1 MYGRPALSD
10 ACQLLVSAEK
20 RAINS
25 IGLTLAQRHLSV
37 EKLTAARGK
46 VNAYVGKTK
55 AKILTLADVLAKA
68 KILTLADVLAKAKR
82 LTLAEVPAKA
92 KRLTLADVP
101 AKAKR
106 LTLADV
112 SAKVSAII
120 DKKQR

>member
-1 MYGRPALSD
+1 MYGRPALSY

-20 RAINS
+20 RVINS
-25 IGLTLAQRHLSV
+25 RGLTLAQRHLSV

-55 AKILTLADVLAKA
+55 AKRLTLADVSAKEQSLALADVLAKA
-68 KILTLADVLAKAKR
+68 HR
-82 LTLAEVPAKA
+82 LTLAN
-92 KRLTLADVP
+92 
-101 AKAKR
+101 
-106 LTLADV
+106 V

>member
-1 MYGRPALSD
+1 MYGRTALSD

-20 RAINS
+20 RVINS
-25 IGLTLAQRHLSV
+25 RGLTLAQRHLSV

-55 AKILTLADVLAKA
+55 AK
-68 KILTLADVLAKAKR
+68 R
-82 LTLAEVPAKA
+82 P
-92 KRLTLADVP
+92 TLADVP

-112 SAKVSAII
+112 LAKAKRLTLANVSAKVSAII

>member
-20 RAINS
+20 RVINS
-25 IGLTLAQRHLSV
+25 RGLPLAQRHLSV

-55 AKILTLADVLAKA
+55 AKRLTLADMS
-68 KILTLADVLAKAKR
+68 
-82 LTLAEVPAKA
+82 AKA
-92 KRLTLADVP
+92 KRLTLADVL

>member
-10 ACQLLVSAEK
+10 VCQLLVSAKK
-20 RAINS
+20 RVINS
-25 IGLTLAQRHLSV
+25 RGLPLAQRHLSV

-55 AKILTLADVLAKA
+55 AKRLTLADVLAKA

>member
-55 AKILTLADVLAKA
+55 AKRLTLADVS
-68 KILTLADVLAKAKR
+68 
-82 LTLAEVPAKA
+82 AKA
-92 KRLTLADVP
+92 KRLTLADVL
-101 AKAKR
+101 AKAHR
-106 LTLADV
+106 LTLANV

>member
-1 MYGRPALSD
+1 M
-10 ACQLLVSAEK
+10 
-20 RAINS
+20 
-25 IGLTLAQRHLSV
+25 

-55 AKILTLADVLAKA
+55 AKR
-68 KILTLADVLAKAKR
+68 LTLADVLAKAKR
-82 LTLAEVPAKA
+82 LTLADVSAKA
-92 KRLTLADVP
+92 KS
-101 AKAKR
+101 

>member
-1 MYGRPALSD
+1 M
-10 ACQLLVSAEK
+10 
-20 RAINS
+20 
-25 IGLTLAQRHLSV
+25 

-55 AKILTLADVLAKA
+55 AKRLTLADVS
-68 KILTLADVLAKAKR
+68 
-82 LTLAEVPAKA
+82 AKA
-92 KRLTLADVP
+92 KRLTLADVL
-101 AKAKR
+101 AKAQR

>member
-1 MYGRPALSD
+1 M
-10 ACQLLVSAEK
+10 LVSAEK

-25 IGLTLAQRHLSV
+25 IGLMLAQRHLSV

-55 AKILTLADVLAKA
+55 AKRLTLADVLPKA
-68 KILTLADVLAKAKR
+68 KI
-82 LTLAEVPAKA
+82 
-92 KRLTLADVP
+92 
-101 AKAKR
+101 

>member
-1 MYGRPALSD
+1 M
-10 ACQLLVSAEK
+10 
-20 RAINS
+20 
-25 IGLTLAQRHLSV
+25 

-55 AKILTLADVLAKA
+55 AKR
-68 KILTLADVLAKAKR
+68 LTLADVLAKAKR
-82 LTLAEVPAKA
+82 LTLADVLPKA
-92 KRLTLADVP
+92 KI
-101 AKAKR
+101 

>member
-10 ACQLLVSAEK
+10 ACQMLVSAEK

-25 IGLTLAQRHLSV
+25 IGLMLAQRHLSM

-55 AKILTLADVLAKA
+55 AKILTLADV
-68 KILTLADVLAKAKR
+68 
-82 LTLAEVPAKA
+82 
-92 KRLTLADVP
+92 
-101 AKAKR
+101 
-106 LTLADV
+106 

>member
-1 MYGRPALSD
+1 M
-10 ACQLLVSAEK
+10 
-20 RAINS
+20 
-25 IGLTLAQRHLSV
+25 

-82 LTLAEVPAKA
+82 LTLA
-92 KRLTLADVP
+92 
-101 AKAKR
+101 
-106 LTLADV
+106 DV

>member
-1 MYGRPALSD
+1 M
-10 ACQLLVSAEK
+10 
-20 RAINS
+20 
-25 IGLTLAQRHLSV
+25 

-46 VNAYVGKTK
+46 VNAYVGKT
-55 AKILTLADVLAKA
+55 
-68 KILTLADVLAKAKR
+68 
-82 LTLAEVPAKA
+82 KA

-112 SAKVSAII
+112 LAKAKRLTLANVSAKVSAII

>member
-10 ACQLLVSAEK
+10 ACQLLVSAKK
-20 RAINS
+20 RVINS
-25 IGLTLAQRHLSV
+25 RGLTLAQRHLSV

-55 AKILTLADVLAKA
+55 AKILILADVLAKA
-68 KILTLADVLAKAKR
+68 KI
-82 LTLAEVPAKA
+82 
-92 KRLTLADVP
+92 
-101 AKAKR
+101 

>member
-1 MYGRPALSD
+1 MLFHWYILCSPKINAGT
-10 ACQLLVSAEK
+10 QV
-20 RAINS
+20 NS

-55 AKILTLADVLAKA
+55 AK
-68 KILTLADVLAKAKR
+68 
-82 LTLAEVPAKA
+82 
-92 KRLTLADVP
+92 
-101 AKAKR
+101 R

>member
-10 ACQLLVSAEK
+10 AYQLLVSAEK

-55 AKILTLADVLAKA
+55 AKRLTLADVLAKAKILILADVLAKA

-82 LTLAEVPAKA
+82 LTLAN
-92 KRLTLADVP
+92 
-101 AKAKR
+101 
-106 LTLADV
+106 V

>member
-20 RAINS
+20 RVINS
-25 IGLTLAQRHLSV
+25 RGLTLAQRHLSV

-55 AKILTLADVLAKA
+55 AKRQTLADVS
-68 KILTLADVLAKAKR
+68 AKAKR
-82 LTLAEVPAKA
+82 Q
-92 KRLTLADVP
+92 
-101 AKAKR
+101 
-106 LTLADV
+106 TLADV

>member
-20 RAINS
+20 RVINS
-25 IGLTLAQRHLSV
+25 RVLTLAQRHLSV

-55 AKILTLADVLAKA
+55 VKRLTLADVLAKA
-68 KILTLADVLAKAKR
+68 KI
-82 LTLAEVPAKA
+82 
-92 KRLTLADVP
+92 
-101 AKAKR
+101 

>member
-1 MYGRPALSD
+1 M
-10 ACQLLVSAEK
+10 
-20 RAINS
+20 
-25 IGLTLAQRHLSV
+25 

-55 AKILTLADVLAKA
+55 AKRLTLADVLAKA
-68 KILTLADVLAKAKR
+68 KI
-82 LTLAEVPAKA
+82 
-92 KRLTLADVP
+92 
-101 AKAKR
+101 

>member
-1 MYGRPALSD
+1 M
-10 ACQLLVSAEK
+10 
-20 RAINS
+20 
-25 IGLTLAQRHLSV
+25 

-46 VNAYVGKTK
+46 VNAYVGKT
-55 AKILTLADVLAKA
+55 T
-68 KILTLADVLAKAKR
+68 
-82 LTLAEVPAKA
+82 A
-92 KRLTLADVP
+92 KRLTLADVL

>member
-55 AKILTLADVLAKA
+55 AKRLTLADVPAKA
-68 KILTLADVLAKAKR
+68 KILTLADVL
-82 LTLAEVPAKA
+82 
-92 KRLTLADVP
+92 

>member
-1 MYGRPALSD
+1 M
-10 ACQLLVSAEK
+10 
-20 RAINS
+20 
-25 IGLTLAQRHLSV
+25 

-55 AKILTLADVLAKA
+55 AKR
-68 KILTLADVLAKAKR
+68 LTLADVLAKAKR
-82 LTLAEVPAKA
+82 LTLA
-92 KRLTLADVP
+92 DVS

>member
-20 RAINS
+20 RVINS
-25 IGLTLAQRHLSV
+25 RGLPLAQRHLSV

-55 AKILTLADVLAKA
+55 AKRLTLADVS
-68 KILTLADVLAKAKR
+68 
-82 LTLAEVPAKA
+82 AKA
-92 KRLTLADVP
+92 KRLTLADVLP
-101 AKAKR
+101 KAKI

>member
-1 MYGRPALSD
+1 MYGRPALSY

-20 RAINS
+20 RVINS
-25 IGLTLAQRHLSV
+25 RGLTLAQRHLSM

-46 VNAYVGKTK
+46 VNAYVGKT
-55 AKILTLADVLAKA
+55 T
-68 KILTLADVLAKAKR
+68 
-82 LTLAEVPAKA
+82 A
-92 KRLTLADVP
+92 KRLTLADVL

>member
-1 MYGRPALSD
+1 M
-10 ACQLLVSAEK
+10 
-20 RAINS
+20 
-25 IGLTLAQRHLSV
+25 

-55 AKILTLADVLAKA
+55 AKRLTLADVLAKA
-68 KILTLADVLAKAKR
+68 QRLALADVS
-82 LTLAEVPAKA
+82 
-92 KRLTLADVP
+92 

>member
-55 AKILTLADVLAKA
+55 AKIITLAVVLAKA

>member
-25 IGLTLAQRHLSV
+25 IGLTLARRHLSV

-55 AKILTLADVLAKA
+55 AKRLTLADMS
-68 KILTLADVLAKAKR
+68 
-82 LTLAEVPAKA
+82 AKA
-92 KRLTLADVP
+92 KRLTLADVL

>member
-55 AKILTLADVLAKA
+55 AKRLTLADVSAKEQSLALADVLAKA
-68 KILTLADVLAKAKR
+68 HR
-82 LTLAEVPAKA
+82 LTLAN
-92 KRLTLADVP
+92 
-101 AKAKR
+101 
-106 LTLADV
+106 V

>member
-1 MYGRPALSD
+1 MYGRPALSYT
-10 ACQLLVSAEK
+10 CQLLVSAEK
-20 RAINS
+20 RVINS
-25 IGLTLAQRHLSV
+25 RGLKLAQRHLSV

-55 AKILTLADVLAKA
+55 AKRVTLADVLAKA
-68 KILTLADVLAKAKR
+68 Q
-82 LTLAEVPAKA
+82 
-92 KRLTLADVP
+92 
-101 AKAKR
+101 R

>member
-10 ACQLLVSAEK
+10 ASQLLVSAEK
-20 RAINS
+20 RVINS
-25 IGLTLAQRHLSV
+25 RGLTLAQSHLSV

-55 AKILTLADVLAKA
+55 AK
-68 KILTLADVLAKAKR
+68 
-82 LTLAEVPAKA
+82 
-92 KRLTLADVP
+92 
-101 AKAKR
+101 R

>member
-1 MYGRPALSD
+1 M
-10 ACQLLVSAEK
+10 
-20 RAINS
+20 
-25 IGLTLAQRHLSV
+25 

-68 KILTLADVLAKAKR
+68 K
-82 LTLAEVPAKA
+82 
-92 KRLTLADVP
+92 
-101 AKAKR
+101 R

>member
-1 MYGRPALSD
+1 MKEHVLCERPALSD
-10 ACQLLVSAEK
+10 ACQLLVSAK
-20 RAINS
+20 QRAINS
-25 IGLTLAQRHLSV
+25 RGLTIAQRLLSV

-46 VNAYVGKTK
+46 VYACVGKT
-55 AKILTLADVLAKA
+55 
-68 KILTLADVLAKAKR
+68 
-82 LTLAEVPAKA
+82 KA
-92 KRLTLADVP
+92 KRLTLADVS

>member
-10 ACQLLVSAEK
+10 VCQLLVSAKK

-55 AKILTLADVLAKA
+55 AKRLTLADVPAKA

-82 LTLAEVPAKA
+82 LTLADVLPKA
-92 KRLTLADVP
+92 KI
-101 AKAKR
+101 

>member
-20 RAINS
+20 RVINS
-25 IGLTLAQRHLSV
+25 RGLTLAQRHLSV

-68 KILTLADVLAKAKR
+68 K
-82 LTLAEVPAKA
+82 
-92 KRLTLADVP
+92 
-101 AKAKR
+101 R